1 MLTARLTMP
10 LEIAC
15 TMIFVVAGSSMLAAA
30 KPNIVHIVADDLGYN
45 DLGIRNGGKTFTPVI
60 DDLIRNGVTLSSYYT
75 FRVCAPTRASIMTG
89 RYPWGVGYYDMS
101 DDMHHC
107 VDPKYQMTPA
117 VLKSLGYETHAIG
130 KYDVGFVLRHCL
142 PTYRGFDDFFG
153 YYTACTSDYWMHGA
167 PGGSDALGHCND
179 IDFHDSVG
187 ANISGA
193 VMHGP
198 NSVNNTY
205 DQVLFTERAVHHI
218 NAFAANQNTD
228 GAASGLYIYL
238 AYHNVHD
245 TCSKNREKA
254 GLGAPRDTVE
264 RYATTTQD
272 TWKVQGAMTTELDY
286 GVGNVTAALKATGLY
301 ANTVLILVSD
311 NGGPL
316 QHSTNAP
323 LRGGKATQWEGGV
336 RVEAFVH
343 SPLLPVAVRGS
354 VYPGM
359 MHSSDWYVTCI
370 VGIAGGAFPANTGPR
385 PPDGHN
391 MWPALTGQNLTSP
404 RTEVIHAVQNKY
416 FNGGSGHCEGCPPN
430 VNVASARFGDYKII
444 LSGNRTYCDSAQPV
458 VAWPTPGDSAVP
470 FGLSG
475 GVVRNGTDWAYAP
488 LLKTYPMA
496 TDVSERHG
504 DPTCQTGI
512 PYANSAGSICCLKSC
527 TRCGCPGG
535 VPYGPG
541 GNSGCCV
548 TDIVSANQ
556 SCATHPPP
564 CVMGPPPKP
573 GCLFNVVTDL
583 NETHNLR
590 NDPAYLELF
599 DKLVAMLQERADT
612 GPPLASAFP
621 LGEKNKTADE
631 VTCATGERTGVLF
644 PVDY

>member
-254 GLGAPRDTVE
+254 GLGAPRDTV
-264 RYATTTQD
+264 
-272 TWKVQGAMTTELDY
+272 GALGGHRIELLTENLLRVASSCWAELRRCDQSCGCGG
-286 GVGNVTAALKATGLY
+286 GVAVPGGAVRHDDPGHVEGAGCDDNRAGLRCWQRHGGAKGDGPLRQHGVDSRVRQRRTVAALDQRTSARWQGD
-301 ANTVLILVSD
+301 AV
-311 NGGPL
+311 GGRC
-316 QHSTNAP
+316 AC
-323 LRGGKATQWEGGV
+323 GGV
-336 RVEAFVH
+336 
-343 SPLLPVAVRGS
+343 
-354 VYPGM
+354 
-359 MHSSDWYVTCI
+359 C
-370 VGIAGGAFPANTGPR
+370 
-385 PPDGHN
+385 
-391 MWPALTGQNLTSP
+391 
-404 RTEVIHAVQNKY
+404 
-416 FNGGSGHCEGCPPN
+416 
-430 VNVASARFGDYKII
+430 
-444 LSGNRTYCDSAQPV
+444 
-458 VAWPTPGDSAVP
+458 
-470 FGLSG
+470 
-475 GVVRNGTDWAYAP
+475 
-488 LLKTYPMA
+488 
-496 TDVSERHG
+496 
-504 DPTCQTGI
+504 
-512 PYANSAGSICCLKSC
+512 
-527 TRCGCPGG
+527 
-535 VPYGPG
+535 
-541 GNSGCCV
+541 
-548 TDIVSANQ
+548 
-556 SCATHPPP
+556 
-564 CVMGPPPKP
+564 
-573 GCLFNVVTDL
+573 
-583 NETHNLR
+583 
-590 NDPAYLELF
+590 
-599 DKLVAMLQERADT
+599 
-612 GPPLASAFP
+612 PLAAAP
-621 LGEKNKTADE
+621 CRRARVGLPGHDAQQ
-631 VTCATGERTGVLF
+631 
-644 PVDY
+644 